1 MRYLGL
7 GLGERRT
14 GFDDLRFDLGK
25 RVFKPLPSLNGL
37 ALETGG
43 VRIDRSGG
51 IEPLDTRIIGG
62 GQPQR
67 IGAQTFCQRF
77 QLAEVTASLFKLPA
91 VQTKKILNRAHSIL
105 SRGVSGVPVPYG
117 IPKLVAQR

>member
-7 GLGERRT
+7 GLGERGT

-67 IGAQTFCQRF
+67 IGAQTFCQ
-77 QLAEVTASLFKLPA
+77 
-91 VQTKKILNRAHSIL
+91 
-105 SRGVSGVPVPYG
+105 
-117 IPKLVAQR
+117 